1 MDIIPTIEFKFN
13 EECIS
18 KFVNI
23 KKQLYDIKISE
34 LESFCRKNNIVCM
47 ENKYSTRKKY
57 DQILHDTIT
66 NCGITLSLRD
76 IFSFSNELIDM
87 LIYISNYDV
96 DFERQ
101 KRCLVASYLDPL
113 IIKSNKKYTISPCF
127 IVNMS
132 SFDDFDL
139 ALSIFKFKRFSVME
153 SLNKMLEDSS
163 GKKTTFLLSNFS
175 NNIRQHNIHIC
186 LYIIKEYTYISN
198 LLNVED
204 LILDNLCNIYLSID
218 SLRIDIFYYYIK
230 TLKLFKEYLEKNT
243 SKIIVNP
250 SSILDEVHFLI
261 SSIMSMKEIE
271 INYLFD
277 ELDLI
282 ALDPLFLSYIDIINT
297 ASKLSFDFFKSICK
311 LIKSKLDIDSNLPK
325 VRSLVKIL
333 SGEQSSPIFQKF
345 KDYNFIYVLLNY
357 MKYIL
362 IDSTFIDFI
371 SIFPYD
377 ISEIVYLIYLIK
389 GNSNTTGS
397 ITVDILNFLY
407 GIKNNTSSYKIVNGN
422 HFYESSHYNIHYV
435 GVDDNYLFCRV
446 ARYFLFKD
454 KINKTNLFELIGIN
468 CKDSLFQRIKHN
480 RLLMR
485 KDQEY
490 YNQTIDVHS
499 SDRDNS
505 TYTLFEEF
513 LGLNK
518 DGGFICSSWVALD
531 NYKDG
536 SIYEGR
542 LSQPEI
548 NLLFKEFWETCEE
561 TITDENDKNKF
572 FRVMGYDFDFNKL
585 SKLPD
590 DFGGFLTDNVY
601 IRSVPFN
608 QEKIIAYLWEFA
620 KKNSEENLCKAM
632 IDCFIKMIQTKKTIK
647 DDKIILNEYV
657 VCNTGKLQ
665 YLAVSILQGRIRDSE
680 DKILMIDERKE
691 EIPDSESLTPSDM
704 YKILKPFYDAISEEG
719 SIPKNC
725 DELYRQLFFYI
736 KDNNL
741 EKYTQLAI
749 ETICFYVETS
759 AGFIIKPEL
768 ALTSLFDD
776 NFQIDDY
783 LLSKEYVKQ
792 NFERGVEYNLD
803 FMDDTTEDEEY
814 EEDIF

>member
-23 KKQLYDIKISE
+23 KRKLHDIKISE
-34 LESFCRKNNIVCM
+34 LKSFCEKNSIVCM
-47 ENKYSTRKKY
+47 ENKYGTIEKY
-57 DQILHDTIT
+57 DQILHATIN

-76 IFSFSNELIDM
+76 IFLFSDELIDM
-87 LIYISNYDV
+87 LIFISNYNV

-101 KRCLVASYLDPL
+101 KKCLVVSYLEPL
-113 IIKSNKKYTISPCF
+113 IVKSNKKYIISPCF
-127 IVNMS
+127 IVNMC

-139 ALSIFKFKRFSVME
+139 AISIFKFKRLSIME
-153 SLNKMLEDSS
+153 SLNKMLEDSA
-163 GKKTTFLLSNFS
+163 GKKTTFLLSNFG
-175 NNIRQHNIHIC
+175 NDIRQHNIHIC

-198 LLNVED
+198 LLNIED
-204 LILDNLCNIYLSID
+204 LKLDNLCNIYLSID

-230 TLKLFKEYLEKNT
+230 TLKLFKEYLEKNIGKT
-243 SKIIVNP
+243 IVNP

-261 SSIMSMKEIE
+261 SSIMPMKETE
-271 INYLFD
+271 INYLFN
-277 ELDLI
+277 ELDLTV
-282 ALDPLFLSYIDIINT
+282 LDPLFLSYIDIINIS
-297 ASKLSFDFFKSICK
+297 SKLSFDLFKSICR
-311 LIKSKLDIDSNLPK
+311 LIKSNLHINSDLPK

-333 SGEQSSPIFQKF
+333 SGSGASPIFKKF
-345 KDYNFIYVLLNY
+345 EDYNFINVLLNY

-371 SIFPYD
+371 SVFPYD
-377 ISEIVYLIYLIK
+377 ISEIIYLIYLIK
-389 GNSNTTGS
+389 GNSNTSGS

-407 GIKNNTSSYKIVNGN
+407 GIKHNTSSYKIVDGN

-454 KINKTNLFELIGIN
+454 KISRTNLFELIGIN

-480 RLLMR
+480 RLLMSSEN
-485 KDQEY
+485 EY

-505 TYTLFEEF
+505 TYTLFETF
-513 LGLNK
+513 LGLDK
-518 DGGFICSSWVALD
+518 EDS
-531 NYKDG
+531 
-536 SIYEGR
+536 

-548 NLLFKEFWETCEE
+548 NLLFKEFWDACEE

-572 FRVMGYDFDFNKL
+572 FRVMGYDFDFNKI

-601 IRSVPFN
+601 IRSTPFN

-620 KKNSEENLCKAM
+620 KKNSEEKLCKSM
-632 IDCFIKMIQTKKTIK
+632 IDCFIKMIQTKKIIK
-647 DDKIILNEYV
+647 DEKIILNEYV

-680 DKILMIDERKE
+680 NKILMIDERKQ
-691 EIPDSESLTPSDM
+691 EIPDIERLTPSDM

-741 EKYTQLAI
+741 HKYIQLAI

-783 LLSKEYVKQ
+783 LLSKEYVKE
-792 NFERGVEYNLD
+792 NFETGFNYNLD
-803 FMDDTTEDEEY
+803 FMDDTSEDEEY